1 MAGPILLLGLGLP
14 WLNRRGGVAIPRLEQ
29 WALLGIP
36 LAMVL
41 FFGGNN
47 YTRLQYNTGI
57 RYLTPI
63 LPFLFV
69 PAALVLA
76 RMRPLPAYA
85 WALLALVVSWPLA
98 MYREVES
105 PLGILD
111 PIIRTFT
118 QGFALPALSTLSR
131 TTGQYGD
138 FFANGVDPLPLF
150 VLTGA
155 VLYGIWS
162 PRLRRER

>member
-1 MAGPILLLGLGLP
+1 
-14 WLNRRGGVAIPRLEQ
+14 VAIPRLEQ

-47 YTRLQYNTGI
+47 YTRLQFNTEI

-85 WALLALVVSWPLA
+85 WTLLALVVSWPLA
-98 MYREVES
+98 MYRDVERPS
-105 PLGILD
+105 ASWIPSCG
-111 PIIRTFT
+111 P
-118 QGFALPALSTLSR
+118 
-131 TTGQYGD
+131 
-138 FFANGVDPLPLF
+138 
-150 VLTGA
+150 
-155 VLYGIWS
+155 S
-162 PRLRRER
+162 PRGLPCPRSTPCRSPPDSTGTSSRKG